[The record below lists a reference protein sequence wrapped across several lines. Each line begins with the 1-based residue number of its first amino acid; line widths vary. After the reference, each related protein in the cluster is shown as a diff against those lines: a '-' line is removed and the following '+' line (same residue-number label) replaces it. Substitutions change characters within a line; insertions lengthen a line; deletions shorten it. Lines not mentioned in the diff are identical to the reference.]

1 MSNTLHDDKLY
12 AALLTFVSEAIPIL
26 RKGTDVKRIPT
37 VTRFK
42 LSDVQ
47 GQKNIIKVDGPNWWQ
62 VSSYMKPVLELPSF
76 NFAVMACS
84 EHPLIRSR
92 NGKRAYALNT
102 GSPLFFN
109 FIPERFLTECIARE
123 DDLTFRRSTF
133 ECVYCDLFTFLMPS
147 AENKARLIAP
157 LDNVQLEANEIIL
170 SPNSRIKRLTAPE
183 IINTVNHCPIL
194 RHFYG
199 HGSHPWF
206 NTVFELDFN
215 FEWQWS
221 DMDEL
226 GHSTSETIVKSS
238 EPALVNRLME
248 ELLLLRSLLG
258 KPLCSPTYVTDY
270 RGWNSCISTGGT
282 IHNLPWVRPNF
293 SSWPLKIKKTE
304 IRKYINLRNKFL
316 SIKDMTTKR
325 RIFAAIRR
333 HSSSMEKFYS
343 GDRLLDAVAGLEG
356 LLVDSKT
363 EVRHKFAEHTALLLE
378 RQLEKRIDLNSDMLY
393 AYDLRSKIS
402 HGGVVADDLFA
413 IMGNENI
420 SKKQLDEFN
429 AVNRLSGKSS
439 DCLHKAITICIES
452 EKVDFEWCK
461 TVMSSKRLH

>member
-1 MSNTLHDDKLY
+1 MSNALHDDKLH
-12 AALLTFVSEAIPIL
+12 ASLLTFVSEAIPIL
-26 RKGTDVKRIPT
+26 RKCTDVKRIPT
-37 VTRFK
+37 ITRFK

-47 GQKNIIKVDGPNWWQ
+47 GQKIIMKVDGPNWWQ
-62 VSSYMKPVLELPSF
+62 VSSYMKPVLELSSF
-76 NFAVMACS
+76 NLAVMACY

-92 NGKRAYALNT
+92 NGKRADALNT

-109 FIPERFLTECIARE
+109 FIPEKFLTECIARE
-123 DDLTFRRSTF
+123 DGLIFHRQTF
-133 ECVYCDLFTFLMPS
+133 ECVYCDLFNFLMPS
-147 AENKARLIAP
+147 AKNKARLIAP
-157 LDNVQLEANEIIL
+157 LDNVQLEANEIML
-170 SPNSRIKRLTAPE
+170 SSNARIKRLTAPE
-183 IINTVNHCPIL
+183 IINTVNYCPIL

-199 HGSHPWF
+199 HGSHRWF
-206 NTVFELDFN
+206 NAVIEFDFN

-221 DMDEL
+221 DIDEN
-226 GHSTSETIVKSS
+226 GHSLSGAIVNRS

-258 KPLCSPTYVTDY
+258 KHLCSPTYVIDY
-270 RGWNSCISTGGT
+270 RGWNSCLSTGGA
-282 IHNLPWVRPNF
+282 IHNLPWVRPDF

-304 IRKYINLRNKFL
+304 IRKYIKLRNKFL

-343 GDRLLDAVAGLEG
+343 GDRLLDTVAGLEG

-378 RQLEKRIDLNSDMLY
+378 WQLEKRINLNSDMLY

-402 HGGVVADDLFA
+402 HGGVVADDLYA
-413 IMGNENI
+413 IMGNDNI

-429 AVNRLSGKSS
+429 DVNRLSLKTS
-439 DCLHKAITICIES
+439 DCLHKAIMICIES
-452 EKVDFEWCK
+452 EKVNFDWCK
-461 TVMSSKRLH
+461 TVMSSKRLQ